1 MWELFEIILYVIAA
15 VVVIFGV
22 IPIMLYMW
30 GSMLMRGVMKSYFE
44 LLNKNK
50 NVKKEEK

>member
-1 MWELFEIILYVIAA
+1 MFQLFEIILYTITGFIIV
-15 VVVIFGV
+15 FGV

-30 GSMLMRGVMKSYFE
+30 GSMFMRGVMKSYFE

-50 NVKKEEK
+50 NGKKEEK